1 MLTNIKHYVLNTIAT
16 IHRTDN
22 DRWEGINSLS
32 TCVSRVSNVSFY
44 SRVSL
49 TIAAVTQ
56 QNLIGLQT
64 SSLNGTSHNVL

>member
-1 MLTNIKHYVLNTIAT
+1 MHNALNIIAT
-16 IHRTDN
+16 IHRTNN
-22 DRWEGINSLS
+22 DRWVGINSLS
-32 TCVSRVSNVSFY
+32 TCVPRVSNVTFY